1 MIPNFMGL
9 GEKMQKV
16 PDSLVLVRQIKLIK
30 SIFLNPS
37 ALPHALTLLTAYMGR
52 GEFIDKNAH

>member
-16 PDSLVLVRQIKLIK
+16 PDSLHIPNGAKALCDWKHHKKWFLELI
-30 SIFLNPS
+30 
-37 ALPHALTLLTAYMGR
+37 
-52 GEFIDKNAH
+52 

>member
-16 PDSLVLVRQIKLIK
+16 PDSLPEAELKILLIDLL
-30 SIFLNPS
+30 SI
-37 ALPHALTLLTAYMGR
+37 HYKGCLLYITFTTGSS
-52 GEFIDKNAH
+52 K